1 MTKTK
6 KKQILIMTV
15 VSLMIFT
22 FLLWRILDK
31 EEFTVL
37 GSNETTP
44 ASSSN
49 EVVITKDGVMEFI
62 NNYKLYQVLNYSTD
76 ISELTNQDR
85 LILATNYL
93 IDQENM
99 DFNEGVDASHYET
112 YIHYVFGVEI
122 EVENEDINYNGI
134 TIKYDEEENTYTYSG
149 NLTKVEISNV
159 LDKVVSYN
167 NKKEEYTVTAKSV
180 YMKNNQIYGSITDL
194 TTNKNVLLSNVKTN
208 KFEEKYYSDIEE
220 KVQEVEYK
228 LALEGKHLVL
238 KDYKV
243 VTEEE

>member
-49 EVVITKDGVMEFI
+49 EMLITKDDVVEFI
-62 NNYKLYQVLNYSTD
+62 NNYKLYQMLNYAND
-76 ISELTNQDR
+76 ISELTNQNR

-99 DFNEGVDASHYET
+99 DYNTGVDASHYET
-112 YIHYVFGVEI
+112 YIHYVFGVDI
-122 EVENEDINYNGI
+122 EVENEDINFNGI
-134 TIKYDEEENTYTYSG
+134 TIKYDEDKNQYIYSG
-149 NLTKVEISNV
+149 NLTKIDVSNV
-159 LDKVVSYN
+159 LDKVTSYN
-167 NKKEEYTVTAKSV
+167 NKKEEYTVTVKSI

-194 TTNKNVLLSNVKTN
+194 TNNKNVLLSNVQTN
-208 KFEEKYYSDIEE
+208 LFEEKYYDDIEE